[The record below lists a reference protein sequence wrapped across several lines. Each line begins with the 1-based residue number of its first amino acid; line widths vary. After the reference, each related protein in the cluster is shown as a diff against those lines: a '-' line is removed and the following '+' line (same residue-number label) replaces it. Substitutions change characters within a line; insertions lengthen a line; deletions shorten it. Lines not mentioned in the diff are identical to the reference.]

1 MSNPVT
7 LQQLLAAPEP
17 GTWPREELER
27 SREFSGLRQ
36 ALAAEAPALAWAG
49 AFDKVA
55 AEIPKLFQVS
65 AADIMVK
72 AWNNF
77 RILFKYLNREHYPPD
92 EVIYLELGEHTV
104 KSEHHPHIE
113 VILNGK
119 TIKKIPFHILL
130 SLTIKEVTLK
140 IQDGKIKEITPVSCE
155 GKGVCKLGEFVL
167 LERKTGPVP
176 FPAKIDLGDGIPIAA

>member
-7 LQQLLAAPEP
+7 LQQFFAAPEQ
-17 GTWPREELER
+17 GAWPLKELEGN
-27 SREFSGLRQ
+27 REFSKLRE
-36 ALAAEAPALAWAG
+36 ALATEAPGLAWAG
-49 AFDKVA
+49 AFDKVVA
-55 AEIPKLFQVS
+55 GIPKLFQVS
-65 AADIMVK
+65 TTDIMVK

-113 VILNGK
+113 IILNGK
-119 TIKKIPFHILL
+119 TIKKIPFHILIT
-130 SLTIKEVTLK
+130 LTFKEVTLK
-140 IQDGKIKEITPVSCE
+140 IQDGKIKEITPIGCE

-176 FPAKIDLGDGIPIAA
+176 FPASIDLGDGIPIAA